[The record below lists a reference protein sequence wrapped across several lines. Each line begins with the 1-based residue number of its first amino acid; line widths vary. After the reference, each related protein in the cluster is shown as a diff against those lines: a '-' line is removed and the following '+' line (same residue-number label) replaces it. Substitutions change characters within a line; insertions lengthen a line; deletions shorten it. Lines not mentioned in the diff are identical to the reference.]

1 MSRLTLIVAA
11 TRTNGIGQNGSLPWQ
26 LPQEMSY
33 FARATKTAP
42 EGNVN
47 AVVMG
52 RNTWESIPKKFR
64 PLKDRVNVVVSR
76 NENYDIGS
84 YVHMFISRRY
94 EADDVLVEN
103 RIPQTSPTFLHL
115 NLADALA
122 RISNSPPPPAP
133 ESFKPIHHSFIIGG
147 ATLYNESLALP
158 PDPTTAAFV
167 DRVLLTRIL
176 EPAFGDCDVFMPDFL
191 TSQDESGA
199 RAAEEGAQW
208 DRAPHEEL
216 SEWVGFEVPKGVQ
229 EEKGVKYE
237 FQMWV
242 RRETNT
248 SK

>member
-42 EGNVN
+42 EGKVN

-64 PLKDRVNVVVSR
+64 PLKDRVNIVVSR
-76 NENYDIGS
+76 NEKYEIGS
-84 YVHMFISRRY
+84 T
-94 EADDVLVEN
+94 
-103 RIPQTSPTFLHL
+103 PQTSPTFLHL

-122 RISNSPPPPAP
+122 RISNPPPSPAP
-133 ESFKPIHHSFIIGG
+133 ESFKPIHHAFIIGG
-147 ATLYNESLALP
+147 ATLHNESLALP

-176 EPAFGDCDVFMPDFL
+176 EPAFEDCNVFMPDFL
-191 TSQDESGA
+191 TSQGESGA
-199 RAAEEGAQW
+199 RAAEEGVQW
-208 DRAPHEEL
+208 NRAPHEEL

-242 RRETNT
+242 RRKPQHT
-248 SK
+248 SE